1 MKKHFMNTRIADL
14 LIIGAMLITATGC
27 GGIATLPLDSTQP
40 VVDQTEATIDG
51 TEDVD
56 EGLDQTDS
64 LKLQGMTVTQEGPYG
79 SIALTIPKGWEYRLC
94 PVGDD
99 ALLSSSYGIQFY
111 PKGQKGYVEVGYQDT
126 FGVCGTG
133 LKEEKWKIAGV
144 EANVGYYDGSEIWSF
159 IAFHGDDEKIV
170 ALASE
175 VDAWWNVQ
183 VDDDRAD
190 SAVRDAATENPDLTV
205 DTATVEE
212 PAIEGG
218 ESCSLSMTYGGL
230 VMQILETLQY
240 DPAEQSGAIGVYDDD
255 ASSDKIGVEALVTKV
270 SDTAATVKFTRYDSQ
285 LEGEYMT
292 GEYFSIEKK
301 NGDQWEKLD
310 AKNDVGFKDIGIQ
323 IPSDE
328 LVSHEYDWS
337 NLYGELAAGDY
348 RINVKVWALGKEYT
362 LSPHFMIR

>member
-1 MKKHFMNTRIADL
+1 MKRRFWTDKIA
-14 LIIGAMLITATGC
+14 IMTMITTVALTTGC
-27 GGIATLPLDSTQP
+27 GGITTLPPDSTQP
-40 VVDQTEATIDG
+40 VVDQTEATIDR

-64 LKLQGMTVTQEGPYG
+64 LKLQGTTVTQEGPYG

-159 IAFHGDDEKIV
+159 VAFHGDDEKII

-190 SAVRDAATENPDLTV
+190 SAVRDA
-205 DTATVEE
+205 ATVEE

-255 ASSDKIGVEALVTKV
+255 AANDKIGVQALVTKV
-270 SDTAATVKFTRYDSQ
+270 SDTAATVEFTRYDPQ

-301 NGDQWEKLD
+301 TGDQWEKLD
-310 AKNDVGFKDIGIQ
+310 AKDDVGFEDIGIQ

-328 LVSHEYDWS
+328 PVSHEYDWS
-337 NLYGELAAGDY
+337 NLYGELTAGDY
-348 RINVKVWALGKEYT
+348 RINVKVWAGGKEYT
-362 LSPHFMIR
+362 ISPHFMIR

>member
-1 MKKHFMNTRIADL
+1 MRKHFMNTHIADL
-14 LIIGAMLITATGC
+14 LIIGAMVITVTGC

-40 VVDQTEATIDG
+40 VVDQTEKTIDG

-159 IAFHGDDEKIV
+159 VAFHGDDEKIV

-183 VDDDRAD
+183 VDA
-190 SAVRDAATENPDLTV
+190 
-205 DTATVEE
+205 ATVEE

-218 ESCSLSMTYGGL
+218 ESCSLSMTYGGV

-270 SDTAATVKFTRYDSQ
+270 SDTAATVKFTRYDPQ

-328 LVSHEYDWS
+328 PVSHEYDWS
-337 NLYGELAAGDY
+337 NLYGELEAGDY
-348 RINVKVWALGKEYT
+348 RINVKVWAQGKECT

>member
-1 MKKHFMNTRIADL
+1 MRKHFMNTHIADL
-14 LIIGAMLITATGC
+14 LIIGAMVITVTGC

-40 VVDQTEATIDG
+40 VVDQTEKTIDG

-159 IAFHGDDEKIV
+159 VAFHGDDEKIV

-183 VDDDRAD
+183 VDD
-190 SAVRDAATENPDLTV
+190 
-205 DTATVEE
+205 ATVEE

-218 ESCSLSMTYGGL
+218 ESCSLSMTYGGV

-270 SDTAATVKFTRYDSQ
+270 SDTAATVKFTRYDPQ

-310 AKNDVGFKDIGIQ
+310 AKDDVGFKDIGIQ

-328 LVSHEYDWS
+328 PVSHEYDWS
-337 NLYGELAAGDY
+337 NLYGELEAGDY
-348 RINVKVWALGKEYT
+348 RINVKVWAQGKECT

>member
-1 MKKHFMNTRIADL
+1 MRKHFMNTHIADL
-14 LIIGAMLITATGC
+14 LIIGAMVITVTGC

-64 LKLQGMTVTQEGPYG
+64 QKLQGTTVTQEGPYG
-79 SIALTIPKGWEYRLC
+79 SITLTIPKGWEYRLC

-111 PKGQKGYVEVGYQDT
+111 PQGQKGYVEVGYQDT

-159 IAFHGDDEKIV
+159 VAFHGDDEKIV

-190 SAVRDAATENPDLTV
+190 SAVRDAATENTDLTV
-205 DTATVEE
+205 DATTVEE

-218 ESCSLSMTYGGL
+218 ES
-230 VMQILETLQY
+230 
-240 DPAEQSGAIGVYDDD
+240 
-255 ASSDKIGVEALVTKV
+255 VEALVTKV
-270 SDTAATVKFTRYDSQ
+270 SDTAATVKFTRYDPQ

-301 NGDQWEKLD
+301 NGNQWEELD
-310 AKNDVGFKDIGIQ
+310 AKNDVGFEDIGII
-323 IPSDE
+323 IPPEDGI
-328 LVSHEYDWS
+328 SHEYDWS
-337 NLYGELAAGDY
+337 YLYGELEPGDY
-348 RINVKVWALGKEYT
+348 RINVKVWAGGKEYT
-362 LSPHFMIR
+362 LSPHFLIR

>member
-14 LIIGAMLITATGC
+14 LIIGAMVITATGC
-27 GGIATLPLDSTQP
+27 GGITTLPLDSTQP

-51 TEDVD
+51 TEDV
-56 EGLDQTDS
+56 EGLNQSDS
-64 LKLQGMTVTQEGPYG
+64 QKLQGTTVTQEGAYG
-79 SIALTIPKGWEYRLC
+79 SITLTIPKGWEYRLC
-94 PVGDD
+94 PAGDD

-111 PKGQKGYVEVGYQDT
+111 PQGQKGYVEVGYQDT

-159 IAFHGDDEKIV
+159 VAFHGDDEKIV

-175 VDAWWNVQ
+175 VDAWWNLRA
-183 VDDDRAD
+183 DDDLAD
-190 SAVRDAATENPDLTV
+190 SADQGAATEKSDLTV
-205 DTATVEE
+205 DDATVEE
-212 PAIEGG
+212 SAIEGG

-230 VMQILETLQY
+230 AMQILETLQY
-240 DPAEQSGAIGVYDDD
+240 DPIEQSGAIGVYDDD
-255 ASSDKIGVEALVTKV
+255 AANDKIGVEALVTKV
-270 SDTAATVKFTRYDSQ
+270 SGTAATVEFTQYDPQ

-292 GEYFSIEKK
+292 GEYFFIEKK

-310 AKNDVGFKDIGIQ
+310 AKDDVGFKDIGIQ

-328 LVSHEYDWS
+328 PVSHEYDWS
-337 NLYGELAAGDY
+337 NLYGELEAGNY
-348 RINVKVWALGKEYT
+348 RINVKVWAQGKEYT

>member
-1 MKKHFMNTRIADL
+1 MRKHFMNTHIADL
-14 LIIGAMLITATGC
+14 LIIGAMVITATGC

-40 VVDQTEATIDG
+40 VVDQTEVTIDG

-64 LKLQGMTVTQEGPYG
+64 LKLQGTTVTQEGPYG
-79 SIALTIPKGWEYRLC
+79 SITLTIPKGWEYRLC

-144 EANVGYYDGSEIWSF
+144 EVNVGYYDGSEIWSF
-159 IAFHGDDEKIV
+159 VAFHGDDEKIV

-183 VDDDRAD
+183 VDD
-190 SAVRDAATENPDLTV
+190 
-205 DTATVEE
+205 ATVEE

-218 ESCSLSMTYGGL
+218 ESCSLSMTYGGV

-270 SDTAATVKFTRYDSQ
+270 SDTAATVKFTRYDPQ

-310 AKNDVGFKDIGIQ
+310 AKDDVGFEDIGIQ

-328 LVSHEYDWS
+328 PVSHEYDWS
-337 NLYGELAAGDY
+337 NLYGELTAGDY
-348 RINVKVWALGKEYT
+348 RINVKVWAQGKECT

>member
-1 MKKHFMNTRIADL
+1 MRKHFMNTHIADL
-14 LIIGAMLITATGC
+14 LIIGAMVITATGC

-144 EANVGYYDGSEIWSF
+144 EVNVGYYDGSEIWSF
-159 IAFHGDDEKIV
+159 VAFHGDDEKIV

-183 VDDDRAD
+183 VDD
-190 SAVRDAATENPDLTV
+190 
-205 DTATVEE
+205 ATVEE

-218 ESCSLSMTYGGL
+218 ESCSLSMTYGGV

-270 SDTAATVKFTRYDSQ
+270 SDTAATVKFTRYDPQ
-285 LEGEYMT
+285 LEGELLFLRTSRYLTNMT
-292 GEYFSIEKK
+292 GPIYMENLKR
-301 NGDQWEKLD
+301 
-310 AKNDVGFKDIGIQ
+310 GIT
-323 IPSDE
+323 
-328 LVSHEYDWS
+328 
-337 NLYGELAAGDY
+337 G
-348 RINVKVWALGKEYT
+348 
-362 LSPHFMIR
+362 

>member
-1 MKKHFMNTRIADL
+1 MKRRFWTDKIA
-14 LIIGAMLITATGC
+14 IMIMITTVALTTGC
-27 GGIATLPLDSTQP
+27 GGITTLPPDSTQP
-40 VVDQTEATIDG
+40 VVDQTEATIDR

-159 IAFHGDDEKIV
+159 VAFHGDDEKII

-205 DTATVEE
+205 DAATVEE
-212 PAIEGG
+212 LAIEGG

-240 DPAEQSGAIGVYDDD
+240 DPAEQSGAIGVYDEDVNND
-255 ASSDKIGVEALVTKV
+255 TIGAQALVTKV
-270 SDTAATVKFTRYDSQ
+270 SKTAATVEFMRYDPQ

-301 NGDQWEKLD
+301 NGNQWEALD
-310 AKNDVGFKDIGIQ
+310 AKDDVAFNDIGIL
-323 IPSDE
+323 IPKE
-328 LVSHEYDWS
+328 EGVSHEYDWTD
-337 NLYGELAAGDY
+337 LYGELEPGDY
-348 RINVKVWALGKEYT
+348 RINVKVWAGNKEYA
-362 LSPHFMIR
+362 LSPHFLIR

>member
-14 LIIGAMLITATGC
+14 LIIGAMVITVTGC

-56 EGLDQTDS
+56 EGRNQTDS
-64 LKLQGMTVTQEGPYG
+64 QKLQGTTVTQEGPYG
-79 SIALTIPKGWEYRLC
+79 SITLTIPKGWEYRLC
-94 PVGDD
+94 PAGDD

-111 PKGQKGYVEVGYQDT
+111 PQGQKGYVEVGYQDT

-159 IAFHGDDEKIV
+159 VAFHGDDEKIV
-170 ALASE
+170 ALASD
-175 VDAWWNVQ
+175 VDAWWNL
-183 VDDDRAD
+183 RAD
-190 SAVRDAATENPDLTV
+190 EDRTDSVVRGAATENSALTV
-205 DTATVEE
+205 EDATVEE

-240 DPAEQSGAIGVYDDD
+240 DPVEQSGAIGVYDDD
-255 ASSDKIGVEALVTKV
+255 AANDKIGVQALVTKV
-270 SDTAATVKFTRYDSQ
+270 SDTAATVEFTRYDPQ

-310 AKNDVGFKDIGIQ
+310 AKDDVGFKDIGIQ

-328 LVSHEYDWS
+328 PVSHEYDWS
-337 NLYGELAAGDY
+337 NLYGELEAGDY

>member
-1 MKKHFMNTRIADL
+1 MRKRILPNMISAL
-14 LIIGAMLITATGC
+14 TLTATVLATTGC
-27 GGIATLPLDSTQP
+27 RGVATLPLESTQP
-40 VVDQTEATIDG
+40 VADG
-51 TEDVD
+51 TEITTDEKEKPD
-56 EGLDQTDS
+56 EGATQVD
-64 LKLQGMTVTQEGPYG
+64 LQETKGTTVTQEGPYG
-79 SIALTIPKGWEYRLC
+79 SITLTIPKGWEYRLC

-159 IAFHGDDEKIV
+159 VAFHGDDEKIV

-190 SAVRDAATENPDLTV
+190 SAVRGAATENSALTV
-205 DTATVEE
+205 DDATVEE

-255 ASSDKIGVEALVTKV
+255 AANDKIGVQALVTNV
-270 SDTAATVKFTRYDSQ
+270 SDTAATVEFTRYDPQ

-301 NGDQWEKLD
+301 TGDQWEKLD
-310 AKNDVGFKDIGIQ
+310 AKDDVGFEDIGIQ

-328 LVSHEYDWS
+328 PVSHEYDWS
-337 NLYGELAAGDY
+337 NLYGELTAGDY
-348 RINVKVWALGKEYT
+348 RINVKVWAGNKEYV
-362 LSPHFMIR
+362 LSPHFLIR